1 MSLITAQ
8 HHLGRDTFHHV
19 WDRDLAP
26 ELVVKPGDEVS
37 LGLRDPSDYQITAAT
52 TASELNDLD
61 PARMDVLTGPLWVE
75 GAMPGDVLTVDI
87 LDISVGAW
95 GWSAILPGMG
105 LLSDQ
110 FPGPYL
116 RGWRTDGDSVEIV
129 PGHRFALKPM
139 IGVVGVAP
147 ASAGQFAATVPTN
160 AGGNIDVKYVRAG
173 SQIMLPVLV
182 EGALLSMG
190 DAHALQGD
198 GEINGT
204 AIECEADVS
213 IRVGLIAGGGLQAP
227 VIDTGG
233 PSDDPAEAHQV
244 FLGVGPDL
252 FAAARAA
259 SSRAVEA
266 LSRALELD
274 ADVAYALLGTIAE
287 LRINEVVDR
296 PNWVV
301 GCMVPSRLFQ

>member
-1 MSLITAQ
+1 
-8 HHLGRDTFHHV
+8 
-19 WDRDLAP
+19 
-26 ELVVKPGDEVS
+26 
-37 LGLRDPSDYQITAAT
+37 
-52 TASELNDLD
+52 
-61 PARMDVLTGPLWVE
+61 
-75 GAMPGDVLTVDI
+75 
-87 LDISVGAW
+87 
-95 GWSAILPGMG
+95 
-105 LLSDQ
+105 
-110 FPGPYL
+110 
-116 RGWRTDGDSVEIV
+116 
-129 PGHRFALKPM
+129 M

-147 ASAGQFAATVPTN
+147 AAAGQFAATVPTN

-173 SQIMLPVLV
+173 SQIRLPVFV
-182 EGALLSMG
+182 EGALLSLG

-198 GEINGT
+198 GEISGT

-287 LRINEVVDR
+287 LRINEIVDR